1 MKSVPKKKFPK
12 KLFFLKNFFFFVF
25 VLKKSEKNGFG
36 VRTTI
41 CDFLDPWSLSWALF
55 TIFRFVWFLDD
66 IPSQRLF
73 FFSKVDPP
81 QKKIQKRN
89 FFFSKTKMF
98 FMFEICREKLFWVPR
113 PYLVVVFL
121 LLDEAMWLAYFG
133 ILKAPKNIKKP
144 KIVKN
149 AQDRMCRS
157 QKTSNSGPNT
167 KNIFFWLI

>member
-25 VLKKSEKNGFG
+25 VLKKSDKKGFG

-41 CDFLDPWSLSWALF
+41 WGMSGFLSLSWAFF
-55 TIFRFVWFLDD
+55 TRFRFCVISRCHTQSTAIFFESWP
-66 IPSQRLF
+66 PS
-73 FFSKVDPP
+73 
-81 QKKIQKRN
+81 KKNPKTD

-113 PYLVVVFL
+113 SCLVVFFL
-121 LLDEAMWLAYFG
+121 LLDEAMCLAYFG
-133 ILKAPKNIKKP
+133 ISKSLKNIKNP